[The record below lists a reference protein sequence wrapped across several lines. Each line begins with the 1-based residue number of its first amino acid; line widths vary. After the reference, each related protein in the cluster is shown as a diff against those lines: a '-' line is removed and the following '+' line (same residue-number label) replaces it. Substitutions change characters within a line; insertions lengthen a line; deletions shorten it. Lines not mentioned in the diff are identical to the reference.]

1 LKIKTP
7 YIYLLAL
14 IILIAGLITLSRIQ
28 KQTKNEEKT
37 LNQMP
42 DDDIHKNLK
51 NHLGMMELNEETK
64 KVIEEYENALKTN
77 PNDTLKMREYAEFL
91 AMSHKI
97 DQAQELYEKIYKIDN
112 KRKDVLLALTT
123 IYFNKGE
130 LDKATDFSNKI
141 LMLDK
146 NDLYA
151 IYNLGVIE
159 ATKENFDIA
168 QKHWENILK
177 ESPDSEIGILA
188 KKSIEKIKEM
198 RRN

>member
-1 LKIKTP
+1 MKIKTP

>member
-1 LKIKTP
+1 MKIKIP